1 MSTILDKV
9 VEQAN
14 EFILIYNSNLPD
26 DQIAYLLEDGVNF
39 KELSD
44 FLGLDLEDGDVD
56 LAYSQITKDIDKWT
70 ELQSML
76 NGEVDETKTIDWWV
90 NRNP

>member
-9 VEQAN
+9 VDQAN

-56 LAYSQITKDIDKWT
+56 LAYSQITKDIDKWS

-76 NGEVDETKTIDWWV
+76 NGEVDETKTID
-90 NRNP
+90 

>member
-9 VEQAN
+9 VDQAN

-56 LAYSQITKDIDKWT
+56 LAYTQMTKDIDKWT

-76 NGEVDETKTIDWWV
+76 NGEVDETKTID
-90 NRNP
+90 

>member
-9 VEQAN
+9 VDQAN

-56 LAYSQITKDIDKWT
+56 LAYTQMTKDIDKWT

-76 NGEVDETKTIDWWV
+76 NGEVYETKTID
-90 NRNP
+90 

>member
-9 VEQAN
+9 VDQAN

-56 LAYSQITKDIDKWT
+56 EAYSHITKDIDKWT

-76 NGEVDETKTIDWWV
+76 NGEG
-90 NRNP
+90 